1 MINWWNGLELVQQ
14 IFALIAI
21 PSTAI
26 LIIQTVLQLIG
37 IGGDDMPEDI
47 DGDGIPDSDIDASAA
62 LDDGLSL
69 FSVRGILS
77 MLCITGWLGVGL
89 LETALPDWAAILIS
103 VAAGIATLVGI
114 AFLMRGIYKLQS
126 SGNIDISNAIGKV
139 AQIYIP
145 VPGGGAGSGKVTITL
160 QEKFCEYP
168 AITTSPDTLKTGYY
182 VRVVAVSEGGVLVV
196 EPLADAKSKKE
207 NKQE

>member
-37 IGGDDMPEDI
+37 IGGDDVPEDI
-47 DGDGIPDSDIDASAA
+47 DGDGIPDSDLDAAA
-62 LDDGLSL
+62 AADDGLSL
-69 FSVRGILS
+69 FSIRGILS

-89 LETALPDWAAILIS
+89 LETALPDWAAILIA
-103 VAAGIATLVGI
+103 VAAGVATLIGI

-139 AQIYIP
+139 AQVYIP
-145 VPGGGAGSGKVTITL
+145 IPAAGAGSGKVTITL
-160 QEKFCEYP
+160 QEKFCEYT
-168 AITTSPDTLKTGYY
+168 AITAAAEDLKTG
-182 VRVVAVSEGGVLVV
+182 G
-196 EPLADAKSKKE
+196 
-207 NKQE
+207 

>member
-21 PSTAI
+21 PSTAL

-37 IGGDDMPEDI
+37 IGDDGMDL
-47 DGDGIPDSDIDASAA
+47 DGDGIPDTDIDAASI
-62 LDDGLSL
+62 DDGLTL

-89 LETALPDWAAILIS
+89 LETSLPDWAAVLIS

-114 AFLMRGIYKLQS
+114 AFLMRCILRLQS
-126 SGNIDISNAIGKV
+126 SGNIDISNAVGKV

-145 VPGGGAGSGKVTITL
+145 IPAAGHGSGKVTITL
-160 QEKFCEYP
+160 QEKFCEYS
-168 AITTSPDTLKTGYY
+168 AITAGSEALATGRY
-182 VRVVAVSEGGVLVV
+182 VRVVAVGDGDILVV
-196 EPLADAKSKKE
+196 EPLDGNAK
-207 NKQE
+207 

>member
-37 IGGDDMPEDI
+37 IGGDDVPEDI
-47 DGDGIPDSDIDASAA
+47 DGDGIPDSDLDAAA
-62 LDDGLSL
+62 AADDGLSL
-69 FSVRGILS
+69 FSIRGILS

-89 LETALPDWAAILIS
+89 LETALPDWAAILIA
-103 VAAGIATLVGI
+103 VAAGVATLIGI

-139 AQIYIP
+139 AQVYIP
-145 VPGGGAGSGKVTITL
+145 IPAAGAGSGKVTITL
-160 QEKFCEYP
+160 QEKFCEYT
-168 AITTSPDTLKTGYY
+168 AITAVAEALKTGSY
-182 VRVVAVSEGGVLVV
+182 VRVVSVSDGGVLLV
-196 EPLADAKSKKE
+196 EPLTGAKKE
-207 NKQE
+207 QN

>member
-37 IGGDDMPEDI
+37 IGGDDVPEDI
-47 DGDGIPDSDIDASAA
+47 DGDGIPDSDLDAAA
-62 LDDGLSL
+62 AADDGLSL
-69 FSVRGILS
+69 FSIRGILS

-89 LETALPDWAAILIS
+89 LETALPDWAAILIA
-103 VAAGIATLVGI
+103 VAAGVATLIGI
-114 AFLMRGIYKLQS
+114 AFLMGGIYKLQS

-139 AQIYIP
+139 AQVYIP
-145 VPGGGAGSGKVTITL
+145 IPAAGAGSGKVTITI
-160 QEKFCEYP
+160 QEKFCEYT
-168 AITTSPDTLKTGYY
+168 AITADAEALKTGSY
-182 VRVVAVSEGGVLVV
+182 VRVVSVSDGGVLLV
-196 EPLADAKSKKE
+196 EPLSGAKKE
-207 NKQE
+207 QN

>member
-37 IGGDDMPEDI
+37 IGGDDVPEDI
-47 DGDGIPDSDIDASAA
+47 DGDGIPDSDLDAAA
-62 LDDGLSL
+62 AADDGLSL
-69 FSVRGILS
+69 FSIRGILS

-89 LETALPDWAAILIS
+89 LETALPDWVAILIA
-103 VAAGIATLVGI
+103 VAAGVATLIGI

-139 AQIYIP
+139 VQVYIP
-145 VPGGGAGSGKVTITL
+145 IPAAGAGSGKVTITI
-160 QEKFCEYP
+160 QEKFCEYT
-168 AITTSPDTLKTGYY
+168 AITAAAEALKTGSY
-182 VRVVAVSEGGVLVV
+182 VRVVSVSDGGVLLV
-196 EPLADAKSKKE
+196 EPLPGAKKE
-207 NKQE
+207 QN

>member
-37 IGGDDMPEDI
+37 IGGDDVPEDI
-47 DGDGIPDSDIDASAA
+47 DGDGIPDSDLDAAA
-62 LDDGLSL
+62 AADDGLSL
-69 FSVRGILS
+69 FSIRGILS

-89 LETALPDWAAILIS
+89 LETALPDWAAILIA
-103 VAAGIATLVGI
+103 VAAGVATLIGI

-126 SGNIDISNAIGKV
+126 SGNIDISNAVGKV
-139 AQIYIP
+139 AQVYIP
-145 VPGGGAGSGKVTITL
+145 IPAAGAGSGKVTITL
-160 QEKFCEYP
+160 QEKFCEYT
-168 AITTSPDTLKTGYY
+168 AITAAAEALKTGSY
-182 VRVVAVSEGGVLVV
+182 VRVVSVSDGGVLLV
-196 EPLADAKSKKE
+196 EPLTGAKKE
-207 NKQE
+207 QN

>member
-37 IGGDDMPEDI
+37 IGGDDVPEDI
-47 DGDGIPDSDIDASAA
+47 DGDGIPDSDLDAAA
-62 LDDGLSL
+62 AADDGLSL
-69 FSVRGILS
+69 FSIRGILS

-89 LETALPDWAAILIS
+89 LETALPDWAAILIA
-103 VAAGIATLVGI
+103 VAAGVATLIGI

-139 AQIYIP
+139 AQVYIP
-145 VPGGGAGSGKVTITL
+145 IPAAGAGSGKVTITL
-160 QEKFCEYP
+160 QEKFCEYT
-168 AITTSPDTLKTGYY
+168 AITAAAEALKTGSY
-182 VRVVAVSEGGVLVV
+182 VRVVSVSDGGVLLV
-196 EPLADAKSKKE
+196 EPLSVAKKE
-207 NKQE
+207 QN

>member
-37 IGGDDMPEDI
+37 IGGDDVPEDI
-47 DGDGIPDSDIDASAA
+47 DGDGIPDSDLDAAA
-62 LDDGLSL
+62 AADDGLSL
-69 FSVRGILS
+69 FSIRGILS

-89 LETALPDWAAILIS
+89 LETALPDWAAILIA
-103 VAAGIATLVGI
+103 VAAGVATLIGI
-114 AFLMRGIYKLQS
+114 AFLVRGIYKLQS

-139 AQIYIP
+139 AQVYIP
-145 VPGGGAGSGKVTITL
+145 IPATGAGSGKVTITL
-160 QEKFCEYP
+160 QEKFCEYT
-168 AITTSPDTLKTGYY
+168 AITAAAEALKTGSY
-182 VRVVAVSEGGVLVV
+182 VRVVSVSDGGVLLV
-196 EPLADAKSKKE
+196 EPLTGAKKE
-207 NKQE
+207 QN

>member
-37 IGGDDMPEDI
+37 IGGDDVPEDI
-47 DGDGIPDSDIDASAA
+47 DGDGIPDSDLDAAA
-62 LDDGLSL
+62 AADDGLSL
-69 FSVRGILS
+69 FSIRGILS

-89 LETALPDWAAILIS
+89 LETALPDWAAILIA
-103 VAAGIATLVGI
+103 VAAGVATLIGI
-114 AFLMRGIYKLQS
+114 AFLRRGIYKLQS

-139 AQIYIP
+139 AQVYIP
-145 VPGGGAGSGKVTITL
+145 IPAAGAGSGKVTITL
-160 QEKFCEYP
+160 QEKFCEYT
-168 AITTSPDTLKTGYY
+168 AITAAAEALKTGSY
-182 VRVVAVSEGGVLVV
+182 VRVVSVSDGGVLLV
-196 EPLADAKSKKE
+196 EPLPGAKKE
-207 NKQE
+207 QN

>member
-37 IGGDDMPEDI
+37 IGGDDVPEDI
-47 DGDGIPDSDIDASAA
+47 DGDGIPDSDLDAAA
-62 LDDGLSL
+62 GAADDGLSL
-69 FSVRGILS
+69 FSIRGILS

-89 LETALPDWAAILIS
+89 LETALPDWAAILIA
-103 VAAGIATLVGI
+103 VAAGVATLIGI

-139 AQIYIP
+139 AQVYIP
-145 VPGGGAGSGKVTITL
+145 IPAAGAGSGKVTITL
-160 QEKFCEYP
+160 QEKFCEYT
-168 AITTSPDTLKTGYY
+168 AITAAAEALKTGSY
-182 VRVVAVSEGGVLVV
+182 VRVVSVSDGGVLLV
-196 EPLADAKSKKE
+196 EPLTGAKKE
-207 NKQE
+207 QN

>member
-37 IGGDDMPEDI
+37 IGGDDVPEDI
-47 DGDGIPDSDIDASAA
+47 DGDGIPDSDLDAAA
-62 LDDGLSL
+62 AADDGLSL
-69 FSVRGILS
+69 FSIRGILS

-89 LETALPDWAAILIS
+89 LETALPDWAAILIA
-103 VAAGIATLVGI
+103 VAAGVATLIGI

-139 AQIYIP
+139 AQVYIP
-145 VPGGGAGSGKVTITL
+145 IPAAGAGSGKVTITL
-160 QEKFCEYP
+160 QEKFCEYT
-168 AITTSPDTLKTGYY
+168 AITATAEALKTGSY
-182 VRVVAVSEGGVLVV
+182 VRVVSVSDGGVLLV
-196 EPLADAKSKKE
+196 EPLSGAKKE
-207 NKQE
+207 QN

>member
-37 IGGDDMPEDI
+37 IGGDDVPEDI
-47 DGDGIPDSDIDASAA
+47 DGNGIPDSDLDAAA
-62 LDDGLSL
+62 AVDDGLSL
-69 FSVRGILS
+69 FSIRGILS

-89 LETALPDWAAILIS
+89 LETALPDWAAILIA
-103 VAAGIATLVGI
+103 VAAGVATLIGI

-139 AQIYIP
+139 AQVYIP
-145 VPGGGAGSGKVTITL
+145 IPAAGAGSGKVTITL
-160 QEKFCEYP
+160 QEKFCEYT
-168 AITTSPDTLKTGYY
+168 AITAAAEALKTGSY
-182 VRVVAVSEGGVLVV
+182 VRVVSVSDGGVLLV
-196 EPLADAKSKKE
+196 EPLTGAKKE
-207 NKQE
+207 QN

>member
-37 IGGDDMPEDI
+37 IGGDDVPDDI
-47 DGDGIPDSDIDASAA
+47 DGDGIPDSDLDAAA
-62 LDDGLSL
+62 AADDGLSL
-69 FSVRGILS
+69 FSIRGILS

-89 LETALPDWAAILIS
+89 LETALPDWAAILIA
-103 VAAGIATLVGI
+103 VAAGVATLTGI
-114 AFLMRGIYKLQS
+114 AFLMKGIYRLQS

-139 AQIYIP
+139 ARVYIP
-145 VPGGGAGSGKVTITL
+145 IPAAGAGSGKVTITI
-160 QEKFCEYP
+160 QEKYCEYT
-168 AITTSPDTLKTGYY
+168 AITAAAEALKTGSY
-182 VRVVAVSEGGVLVV
+182 VRVVSVSAGGVLLV
-196 EPLADAKSKKE
+196 EPLTDAKKE
-207 NKQE
+207 QN

>member
-37 IGGDDMPEDI
+37 IGGDDVPEDI
-47 DGDGIPDSDIDASAA
+47 DGDGIPDSDLDAVAA
-62 LDDGLSL
+62 ADDGLSL
-69 FSVRGILS
+69 FSIRGILS

-89 LETALPDWAAILIS
+89 LETALPDWAAILIA
-103 VAAGIATLVGI
+103 VAAGVVTLIGI

-139 AQIYIP
+139 AQVYIP
-145 VPGGGAGSGKVTITL
+145 IPAAGAGSGKVTITL
-160 QEKFCEYP
+160 QEKFCEYT
-168 AITTSPDTLKTGYY
+168 AITAAAEALKTGSY
-182 VRVVAVSEGGVLVV
+182 VRVVSVSDGGVLLV
-196 EPLADAKSKKE
+196 EPLTGAKKE
-207 NKQE
+207 QN

>member
-37 IGGDDMPEDI
+37 IGGDDVPEDI
-47 DGDGIPDSDIDASAA
+47 DGDGIPDSDLDAAA
-62 LDDGLSL
+62 AADDGLSL
-69 FSVRGILS
+69 FSIRGILS

-89 LETALPDWAAILIS
+89 LETALPDWAAILIA
-103 VAAGIATLVGI
+103 VAAGVATLIGI
-114 AFLMRGIYKLQS
+114 ASLMRGIYKLQS

-139 AQIYIP
+139 AQVYIP
-145 VPGGGAGSGKVTITL
+145 IPAAGAGSGKVTITL
-160 QEKFCEYP
+160 QEKFCEYT
-168 AITTSPDTLKTGYY
+168 AITAAAEALKTGSY
-182 VRVVAVSEGGVLVV
+182 VRVVSVSDGGVLLV
-196 EPLADAKSKKE
+196 EPLTGAKKE
-207 NKQE
+207 QN

>member
-37 IGGDDMPEDI
+37 IGGDDVPEDI
-47 DGDGIPDSDIDASAA
+47 DGDGIPDSDLDAAA
-62 LDDGLSL
+62 AADDGLSL
-69 FSVRGILS
+69 FSIRGILS

-89 LETALPDWAAILIS
+89 LETALPDWAAILIA
-103 VAAGIATLVGI
+103 VAAGVATLIGI

-139 AQIYIP
+139 AQVYIP
-145 VPGGGAGSGKVTITL
+145 IPAAGAGSGKVTITL
-160 QEKFCEYP
+160 QEKFCEYT
-168 AITTSPDTLKTGYY
+168 AITAAAEALKTGGY
-182 VRVVAVSEGGVLVV
+182 VRVVSVSDGGVLLV
-196 EPLADAKSKKE
+196 EPLTGAKKE
-207 NKQE
+207 QN

>member
-1 MINWWNGLELVQQ
+1 MINWWNGLELAQQ

-37 IGGDDMPEDI
+37 IGGDDVPEDI
-47 DGDGIPDSDIDASAA
+47 DGDGIPDSDLDAAA
-62 LDDGLSL
+62 AADDGLSL
-69 FSVRGILS
+69 FSIRGILS

-89 LETALPDWAAILIS
+89 LETALPDWAAILIA
-103 VAAGIATLVGI
+103 VAAGVATLIGI

-139 AQIYIP
+139 AQVYIP
-145 VPGGGAGSGKVTITL
+145 IPAAGAGSGKVTVTL
-160 QEKFCEYP
+160 QEKFCEYT
-168 AITTSPDTLKTGYY
+168 AITAASETLKTGSY
-182 VRVVAVSEGGVLVV
+182 VRVVSVSDGGVLLV
-196 EPLADAKSKKE
+196 EPLAGAKKE
-207 NKQE
+207 QN

>member
-37 IGGDDMPEDI
+37 IGGDDVPEDI
-47 DGDGIPDSDIDASAA
+47 DGDGIPDSDLDAAA
-62 LDDGLSL
+62 AADDGLSL
-69 FSVRGILS
+69 FSIRGILS

-89 LETALPDWAAILIS
+89 LETALPDWAAILIA
-103 VAAGIATLVGI
+103 VAAGVATLIGI

-139 AQIYIP
+139 AQVYIP
-145 VPGGGAGSGKVTITL
+145 IPAAGAGSGKVTITL
-160 QEKFCEYP
+160 QEKFCEYT
-168 AITTSPDTLKTGYY
+168 AITAAAEALKTGSY
-182 VRVVAVSEGGVLVV
+182 VRVVSVSDGGVLLV
-196 EPLADAKSKKE
+196 EPLSGAKKE
-207 NKQE
+207 QN